1 MAKEEKTKDRVVL
14 KSDLRELGALM
25 KSDITSQVKKD
36 IQRSETELRQEIKK
50 VETEL
55 QGEIK
60 KVETGL
66 RQEIKKLETDLQ
78 GEIRTAKKELKNDI
92 NRIESVQDKV
102 LIKLIEHDADIADIK
117 ERLKKLDYFDDLMR
131 GQDLMIGLLKKM
143 LEEMAAFSAWSLRT
157 EQRVTSHDIMFVKMK
172 KYIGFQEV

>member
-1 MAKEEKTKDRVVL
+1 MGKEEKKTKDRVVL

-50 VETEL
+50 VETGL
-55 QGEIK
+55 RGEIEM
-60 KVETGL
+60 V
-66 RQEIKKLETDLQ
+66 
-78 GEIRTAKKELKNDI
+78 KKELKKDI